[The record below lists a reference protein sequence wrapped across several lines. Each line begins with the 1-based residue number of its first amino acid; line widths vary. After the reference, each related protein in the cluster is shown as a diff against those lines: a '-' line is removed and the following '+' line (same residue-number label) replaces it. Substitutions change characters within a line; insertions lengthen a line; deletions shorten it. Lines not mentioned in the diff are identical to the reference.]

1 MNDFSTWEKNFW
13 EYVGEK
19 PYICTPDGKWRIQY
33 PMTQLFNTRKWLPL
47 NDDFYNRLRMFIND
61 DDKLK
66 GAGTEYIDLANL
78 ACTRLREN
86 RNAGQQV
93 TWAATFL
100 GEEIGPQPEFNREAY
115 RKFQEERKSLDRRY
129 TRGRY
134 DRYTRAE
141 KKISDPNKPY
151 HDWLRQRDAIMD
163 RVIPYVNTMVEFL
176 LRHIVNAGDYS
187 VESRHKILE
196 SLGRKLFLK
205 YWKSV
210 SGDYGVIDKIICCT
224 KAEWDESVRQNLSEY
239 INDAARI
246 MWKVCRFTEYDF
258 SAIKNIIGAPFQAI
272 CKMLEAQAA
281 TKINAQLQVAMA
293 RYDKLK
299 DVALSSATT
308 GAMRENEHS
317 FEFKILMYRIK
328 VNLVDIGK
336 GTALVR
342 KISENASN
350 AAAVGLGAAALG
362 AVLAFPPLLG
372 IGAIGMMLFGDSL
385 EKSQKKRRR

>member
-1 MNDFSTWEKNFW
+1 MIDFSTWEKNFW

-19 PYICTPDGKWRIQY
+19 PYIFTPDGKWRILY
-33 PMTQLFNTRKWLPL
+33 PMTQLFNMQKWLPL
-47 NDDFYNRLRMFIND
+47 NDDYYDRLRMFINA

-66 GAGTEYIDLANL
+66 GFGTAYIDLANL
-78 ACTRLREN
+78 ACTRLRDN
-86 RNAGQQV
+86 RQGGQHV
-93 TWAATFL
+93 KLAANFL

-115 RKFQEERKSLDRRY
+115 RKFQDERKSLLRRY
-129 TRGRY
+129 THGRY
-134 DRYTRAE
+134 DRYTRAG
-141 KKISDPNKPY
+141 KISDPNQPY
-151 HDWLRQRDAIMD
+151 HDWLRKRDAIMD
-163 RVIPYVNTMVEFL
+163 KAIPYVNTMVEYL
-176 LRHIVNAGDYS
+176 LRHIVNAEDYP
-187 VESRHKILE
+187 VEFRHKILE
-196 SLGRKLFLK
+196 NLGRKLFLK

-210 SGDYGVIDKIICCT
+210 SGGYGVIDKIICCT
-224 KAEWDESVRQNLSEY
+224 KAEWDQSVRQNLPEY

-246 MWKVCRFTEYDF
+246 MWKICRFTAYDF
-258 SAIKNIIGAPFQAI
+258 SAIKSIIGDPFQAI

-281 TKINAQLQVAMA
+281 TKINAQLQDAMA
-293 RYDKLK
+293 QYDKFK

-317 FEFKILMYRIK
+317 FECKILMYRIK

-350 AAAVGLGAAALG
+350 AAVVGLGTAALG